1 MPVPMLQRKQ
11 QLVLLDMAATVFSDH
26 SAAELLTV
34 GVPWSGLKSEACD
47 LIDALSSGSCG

>member
-1 MPVPMLQRKQ
+1 MLQRKQ